1 MQNNNWSSPFIRS
14 ISSFLSLIAQVD
26 SPRIKLDY
34 VCRTLKE
41 IANNYLVKTVNKLVP
56 LPFYGECLF
65 YFNYYSEIET
75 GRNDDETISK
85 NQ

>member
-1 MQNNNWSSPFIRS
+1 MWYSWYVQNNNWSSPFIRS

-41 IANNYLVKTVNKLVP
+41 IANNYLVKTREQINTVALLWRMSV
-56 LPFYGECLF
+56 LF
-65 YFNYYSEIET
+65 QLLF
-75 GRNDDETISK
+75 RN
-85 NQ
+85 